1 MPNLISVT
9 QSGPNILEPIQEAV
23 APIALHP
30 ETRKTIGG
38 IRKAGAILQ
47 GNPVGAFAAE
57 LIFPDSVAD
66 GTLDGAVKKG
76 AIGRYERGY

>member
-9 QSGPNILEPIQEAV
+9 QSGPNILEPIQEAA
-23 APIALHP
+23 APIVSHP

-47 GNPVGAFAAE
+47 GNPLGAFVAE

-66 GTLDGAVKKG
+66 GTMDARSKL
-76 AIGRYERGY
+76 